1 MKKSKTDQ
9 KAWDDEFAHKV
20 DDLVSAARLYRDQLS
35 SDRIRAMRYENGDME
50 KDMPSKQ
57 GWSAVVSRDISATIK
72 KVFPS
77 LVRTIL
83 GNEIVAEYTAQ
94 NEDDQEES
102 EQVTDFINLVVYPES
117 NGRKGISDAMHDAC
131 LLRNG
136 ILYAGVEDKVV
147 VTGSTHRGLDE
158 FALSELLEDPD
169 TELIEGRAYEAP
181 PEEIDAAQPS
191 PGGETASPDPA
202 AGPLPPDQAP
212 NPQEIMPPQPGM
224 PPPGMPEQM
233 APEEPAM
240 LYDVK
245 IKRTVKKAKPVL
257 LGVPPEEFL
266 IHPDATDAQVDSP
279 IVGREMRMSRSDL
292 IAMGYDKE
300 LVMALPAE
308 SYDPNINGEK
318 LTRRK
323 TPWLQSSP
331 DQKEIEM
338 VLYYDLYVRLD
349 YDDDGI
355 AELRHVCAAG
365 DLTAQHILVNDYADF
380 GRYFD
385 VVIER
390 RPHQWEGV
398 SIADDVIEIQKVK
411 TALLRYA
418 MDNTYNVVSPQKAVN
433 IKALA
438 NPNNLDA
445 IMNPEPGR
453 PIFMSNTDP
462 RFKASDA
469 ISYDVQPYVADKAMI
484 AVQYWDKQI
493 VDRTGIDDSSAGLP
507 PDALQ
512 NVTAKASAMIEQ
524 KGIAQTE
531 LMVSNIAACLEPVFA
546 ALLKLTIQCNDKART
561 VRLRDK
567 FVQIDP
573 RTWDA
578 EMDVN
583 INTGLGAGTRERDM
597 MVMQMITGMQDRLFT
612 AMGGLSPILKADNIY
627 NAVEK
632 SVQAAGIKSV
642 GKFFTKPD
650 PAEVQAAVEAKA
662 NQPSPE
668 MEKVKAQI
676 LLLGETSKANAAK
689 EKAQAEADL
698 ITTNA
703 KTQASIT
710 LEEAKKTKDDAIAF
724 RDQMLERYKIDQA
737 NKLGRQQIASN
748 ERIARHKIKADIEKT
763 TADAISKDVLGI
775 KDEKAKGE
783 KGASDTIKTFSKK
796 LEDAV
801 SQFNKPRKL
810 TRDPKTG
817 DIDGWEFAEEKVA

>member
-1 MKKSKTDQ
+1 MDKTDK
-9 KAWDDEFAHKV
+9 KAWDDKFASDV
-20 DDLVSAARLYRDQLS
+20 SDLVDQAKLYRDQLS
-35 SDRIRAMRYENGDME
+35 ADRIRAQRYENGDME
-50 KDMPSKQ
+50 ADMPSKA
-57 GWSAVVSRDISATIK
+57 GWSAVVSRDVSATLK

-77 LVRTIL
+77 LTRTIL
-83 GNEIVAEYTAQ
+83 GNEIIAEYVGQ
-94 NEDDQEES
+94 NEDDQEGA
-102 EQVTDFINLVVYPES
+102 EQVTDFINLVALPES
-117 NGRKGISDAMHDAC
+117 QGRKGISDAMHDAC

-136 ILYAGVEDKVV
+136 ILYAGIEDKIV

-158 FALSELLEDPD
+158 FALAELLEDPD

-181 PEEIDAAQPS
+181 PSEEIDAAQPS
-191 PGGETASPDPA
+191 PGGITASPDPA
-202 AGPLPPDQAP
+202 MAAPLQDPAP
-212 NPQEIMPPQPGM
+212 NPEIMPPQPGM
-224 PPPGMPEQM
+224 APPGMPEQI

-245 IKRTVKKAKPVL
+245 IKRVVKKAKPVL

-300 LVMALPAE
+300 LVMSLPAE
-308 SYDPNINGEK
+308 SYIDSDGSK
-318 LTRRK
+318 FTRRNRA
-323 TPWLQSSP
+323 WMQSSP
-331 DQKEIEM
+331 DQKELEM

-365 DLTAQHILVNDYADF
+365 DLIDQHILVNDYADF
-380 GRYFD
+380 IRYFD
-385 VVIER
+385 IVIER
-390 RPHQWEGV
+390 RPHCWEGV

-453 PIFMSNTDP
+453 PIFMSMNGDA
-462 RFKASDA
+462 RVEDA
-469 ISYDVQPYVADKAMI
+469 ISYDVQPYVADKAMV

-531 LMVSNIAACLEPVFA
+531 LMVATIAACLKPVFA
-546 ALLKLTIQCNDKART
+546 AFLKLTIQCNDKART
-561 VRLRDK
+561 IRLRDK

-573 RTWDA
+573 KTWDA
-578 EMDVN
+578 DMDVN
-583 INTGLGAGTRERDM
+583 VNTGLGAGTRERDM
-597 MVMQMITGMQDRLFT
+597 MVMGQIMNLQGALFDRL
-612 AMGGLSPILKADNIY
+612 GGLSPILKADNIY
-627 NAVEK
+627 NALEK

-650 PAEVQAAVEAKA
+650 PNEVAAAEKAAAEK
-662 NQPSPE
+662 PSPE

-676 LLLGETSKANAAK
+676 MLLGEQSRANAAK
-689 EKAQAEADL
+689 EQAQAQAD
-698 ITTNA
+698 IIVTNA
-703 KTQASIT
+703 K
-710 LEEAKKTKDDAIAF
+710 AKADMMLDAAEKTKNEALEF
-724 RDQMLERYKIDQA
+724 RQQMLDRYKIDEA

-748 ERIARHKIKADIEKT
+748 ERIARHKIKADIEK
-763 TADAISKDVLGI
+763 AHAGELSKSVLGI
-775 KDEKAKGE
+775 KEDQEEKAE
-783 KGASDTIKTFSKK
+783 KPKKEKPSKTVTNFKRDPTTGDLIGMETVGASF
-796 LEDAV
+796 
-801 SQFNKPRKL
+801 
-810 TRDPKTG
+810 
-817 DIDGWEFAEEKVA
+817 

>member
-1 MKKSKTDQ
+1 MKQSKTDQ
-9 KAWDDEFAHKV
+9 KAWDDKFAHDV

-57 GWSAVVSRDISATIK
+57 GWSAVVSRDVSATVK

-94 NEDDQEES
+94 NEDDQEGS

-136 ILYAGVEDKVV
+136 ILYAGVEDKIV

-158 FALSELLEDPD
+158 FALAELLKDDD
-169 TELIEGRAYEAP
+169 TEVIEGRAYEAP

-191 PGGETASPDPA
+191 PGGETASPGPVE
-202 AGPLPPDQAP
+202 GPLSPDQAP
-212 NPQEIMPPQPGM
+212 TPEIMAPQPGM
-224 PPPGMPEQM
+224 PAPGMPEQM

-279 IVGREMRMSRSDL
+279 ITGREMRMSRSDL

-567 FVQIDP
+567 FIQIDP
-573 RTWDA
+573 RSWDA
-578 EMDVN
+578 DMDVN

-627 NAVEK
+627 NAVESAVHATGIR
-632 SVQAAGIKSV
+632 SVSKY
-642 GKFFTKPD
+642 FTKPD
-650 PAEVQAAVEAKA
+650 PTEVAAAEKAAAEK
-662 NQPSPE
+662 PSPE

-676 LLLGETSKANAAK
+676 LLLGEQSKANAAK
-689 EKAQAEADL
+689 EQAQAQADL
-698 ITTNA
+698 IV
-703 KTQASIT
+703 TQAKAQSDIMIK
-710 LEEAKKTKDDAIAF
+710 EAEKTKNDALEF
-724 RDQMLERYKIDQA
+724 RNQMLERYKIDQA

-748 ERIARHKIKADIEKT
+748 ERIARHKIRSEVEKAHAGEL
-763 TADAISKDVLGI
+763 SKSVLGI
-775 KDEKAKGE
+775 KEAKEKPAKDAGPQFAEIIAALTDGIKKLNMPKKFRRHAETGEIEGFEIDEKA
-783 KGASDTIKTFSKK
+783 A
-796 LEDAV
+796 
-801 SQFNKPRKL
+801 
-810 TRDPKTG
+810 
-817 DIDGWEFAEEKVA
+817 

>member
-1 MKKSKTDQ
+1 MIDAKTN
-9 KAWDDEFAHKV
+9 KLAWDEKFAADV
-20 DDLVSAARLYRDQLS
+20 SDLVDQAKLYRDQLS
-35 SDRIRAMRYENGDME
+35 ADRNRAMLYENGDMTA
-50 KDMPSKQ
+50 DMPSKT
-57 GWSAVVSRDISATIK
+57 GWSQVVSTDVRATMK

-77 LVRTIL
+77 LTRTIL
-83 GNEIVAEYTAQ
+83 GNEIIVEFNPQ
-94 NEDDQEES
+94 KEDDEAGA
-102 EQVTDFINLVVYPES
+102 EQSTEFINFVSLPES
-117 NGRKGISDAMHDAC
+117 NGHKAISDAMHDAC

-136 ILYAGVEDKVV
+136 ILYTGIEDKIT
-147 VTGSTHRGLDE
+147 VTGSEHRGLDE
-158 FALSELLEDPD
+158 FALAELLEDPD
-169 TELIEGRAYEAP
+169 TELVEGRAYEAP
-181 PEEIDAAQPS
+181 PEETPEQPS
-191 PGGETASPDPA
+191 PRTATASPDPEEA
-202 AGPLPPDQAP
+202 APLQDPAL

-224 PPPGMPEQM
+224 PAPGMPP
-233 APEEPAM
+233 APVVEEPAM

-245 IKRTVKKAKPVL
+245 IKRVVKKPKPVL

-292 IAMGYDKE
+292 IAMGYDKK
-300 LVMALPAE
+300 LVDALPAE
-308 SYDPNINGEK
+308 SYTDSDSEK
-318 LTRRK
+318 FTRRNRA
-323 TPWLQSSP
+323 WMQSSP
-331 DQKEIEM
+331 DQKELEM

-349 YDDDGI
+349 YDNDGI
-355 AELRHVCAAG
+355 AELRHVCCAG
-365 DLTAQHILVNDYADF
+365 DVTKQHIVVNEYADF
-380 GRYFD
+380 IRYHD
-385 VVIER
+385 IVIER
-390 RPHQWEGV
+390 RPHRWEGV

-453 PIFMSNTDP
+453 PIFLSSSDAN
-462 RFKASDA
+462 FKAENA
-469 ISYDVQPYVADKAMI
+469 VSYDVQPYVADKAMV

-531 LMVSNIAACLEPVFA
+531 LMVATIANCLKPVFSA
-546 ALLKLTIQCNDKART
+546 FLKLTIQCNDKPRT

-578 EMDVN
+578 NMDVN

-612 AMGGLSPILKADNIY
+612 ALGGLSPILKADNIY
-627 NAVEK
+627 AAVEK
-632 SVQAAGIKSV
+632 TVQAAGIKSV

-650 PAEVQAAVEAKA
+650 PAEVAAAEKAKA
-662 NQPSPE
+662 EQPSPE
-668 MEKVKAQI
+668 MEKVNAQI
-676 LLLGETSKANAAK
+676 KLLGEQSKANAAK
-689 EKAQAEADL
+689 EQAQAQAD
-698 ITTNA
+698 IIVTNA
-703 KTQASIT
+703 KARADMMIS
-710 LEEAKKTKDDAIAF
+710 EAEKTKNEALEF
-724 RDQMLERYKIDQA
+724 RQQMLDRYKIDEA

-748 ERIARHKIKADIEKT
+748 ERIARHKNKLELEKAQAGDLSKT
-763 TADAISKDVLGI
+763 VLGI
-775 KDEKAKGE
+775 KEDNEKPAKDAGPRLAE
-783 KGASDTIKTFSKK
+783 IIAELTEGIKKMSMPKK
-796 LEDAV
+796 FKRNE
-801 SQFNKPRKL
+801 
-810 TRDPKTG
+810 KTG
-817 DIDGWEFAEEKVA
+817 DIEGMEITEEEKAA